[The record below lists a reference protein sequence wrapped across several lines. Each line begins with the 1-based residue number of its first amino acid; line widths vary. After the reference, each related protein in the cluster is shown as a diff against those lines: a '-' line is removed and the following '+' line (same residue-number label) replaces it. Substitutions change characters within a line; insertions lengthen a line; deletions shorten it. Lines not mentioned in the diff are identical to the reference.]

1 MIPLLSVEFF
11 KLRKRM
17 MTWLIAL
24 ILVGLVI
31 LVYSVLWNISGR
43 VTTFGD
49 HHRFTSEQLRTALF
63 LQTSVPFAL
72 QMVGSLG
79 IILAIVLAAGAAG
92 SEYSWG
98 TVRLMATASSGRLRY
113 LTAKLVIVFA
123 LVVLGILLAV
133 ATALL
138 YSSLI
143 TFTNSG
149 FGFGFVTGP
158 YLRDQLE
165 SLGRTLSVITPYV
178 CLAFGAAVVGRSTLA
193 GAGAGIGAAFAE
205 PLIASLMRLGGEPW
219 HSIPRYFM
227 NANAQVIL
235 QQNDLPAV
243 LPRFTPGGE
252 DLHGINSVEEAFLI
266 LSVYSV
272 VFVALALFAYRR
284 RDITAG

>member
-17 MTWLIAL
+17 MTWLVAL
-24 ILVGLVI
+24 ILVGLVV

-49 HHRFTSEQLRTALF
+49 NQRFTGEQLRNALF
-63 LQTSVPFAL
+63 LRTSVPFAL
-72 QMVGSLG
+72 QMVGSFG

-123 LVVLGILLAV
+123 LVALGTLLAV

-138 YSSLI
+138 YSSII

-165 SLGRTLSVITPYV
+165 SLGRTLYVTTPYV

-193 GAGAGIGAAFAE
+193 GAGAGIGAAFTE
-205 PLIASLMRLGGEPW
+205 PLIAGLMRLGDEPW

-243 LPRFTPGGE
+243 LPRFSPGRE
-252 DLHGINSVEEAFLI
+252 DLRGVNSVEEAFLI
-266 LSVYSV
+266 LAVYCV